1 MRDSDSDNND
11 RNEKSEDEDEMGKKK
26 GDYFYEHKVPEV
38 DELVMARVN
47 SIDEM
52 GVLCQLLEYNN
63 LEGFLPLSEL
73 SRKRM
78 RSVLRHVRVG
88 QKQVLQVIRV
98 DTERGYTD
106 LSKKYVE
113 ESERVKGTEK
123 YNIGKTVH
131 GIVKHLAETKHREVE
146 EIYSLMIWPLYK
158 KYSHPYEAFK
168 LLAASTE
175 TVPDIYEGL
184 NLTIP
189 EDYFETLV
197 KVVKHQLA
205 VQPVKIGAEVD
216 VTSFVGGIDDIKNA
230 LKAGLSSKGEFDIKI
245 QLVSSPTFLIFTTT
259 TDEAAGTEAIEGVTN
274 VIKDEILKVGGNFV
288 LVKPPHVIGKEV
300 GKGEGESDQ

>member
-1 MRDSDSDNND
+1 MEND
-11 RNEKSEDEDEMGKKK
+11 EQNLKDDLDEAPTK
-26 GDYFYEHKVPEV
+26 GEYFYEHRFPEV

-52 GVLCQLLEYNN
+52 GVLCSLLEYNN

-113 ESERVKGTEK
+113 EPERQKGTEK

-131 GIVKHLAETKHREVE
+131 GIVKHLAETKHMEVE
-146 EIYSLMIWPLYK
+146 EIYKLMIWPLYK
-158 KYSHPYEAFK
+158 KYSHPYDAFK
-168 LLAASTE
+168 LIAANTE

-184 NLTIP
+184 NLEIP
-189 EDYFETLV
+189 AGYVETLV

-205 VQPVKIGAEVD
+205 VQPVKVGAEID
-216 VTSFVGGIDDIKNA
+216 ITSFVGGIEDIKNS
-230 LKAGLSSKGEFDIKI
+230 LKAGLASAQGDADIKV

-259 TDEAAGTEAIEGVTN
+259 TDESGGMEAIENVTN
-274 VIKDEILKVGGNFV
+274 VIKEEITKVGGNFV
-288 LVKPPHVIGKEV
+288 MVKPPHVIGKDA
-300 GKGEGESDQ
+300 KGETAAADAEEK

>member
-1 MRDSDSDNND
+1 M
-11 RNEKSEDEDEMGKKK
+11 
-26 GDYFYEHKVPEV
+26 V
-38 DELVMARVN
+38 RVN
-47 SIDEM
+47 SIDDM
-52 GVLCQLLEYNN
+52 GVLCSLLEYNN

-113 ESERVKGTEK
+113 EPERNKGTEK
-123 YNIGKTVH
+123 FNIGKTVH

-146 EIYSLMIWPLYK
+146 EIYTLMIWPLK
-158 KYSHPYEAFK
+158 KKFAHPYDAFK
-168 LLAASTE
+168 LLASNVE
-175 TVPDIYEGL
+175 PVPDIYEGL
-184 NLTIP
+184 NVQIP
-189 EDYFETLV
+189 EGYLETLI

-205 VQPVKIGAEVD
+205 VQPVKIGAEID
-216 VTSFVGGIDDIKNA
+216 VTSFVGGIDDIKNS
-230 LKAGLSSKGEFDIKI
+230 LKAGLAVASEFDIKI

-259 TDEAAGTEAIEGVTN
+259 TDETGGTEAIEKVTN

-288 LVKPPHVIGKEV
+288 LGKPPHVIGKEGGSKPETV
-300 GKGEGESDQ
+300 ETEQ